1 MRINSRRYG
10 ASVGGREGANDI
22 RLHGRPWESCV
33 SVYRSFCVGDA
44 TYSSVYCCFSA
55 LILSLM

>member
-22 RLHGRPWESCV
+22 RLHGRREQDDNGV
-33 SVYRSFCVGDA
+33 N
-44 TYSSVYCCFSA
+44 
-55 LILSLM
+55 